1 MLSRRL
7 PCEFERPQASGLNLH
22 NSKCLPRTVP
32 PCPAPSIS
40 HKIGSAGAL
49 KGTFIGRPPHR
60 TRASCHRETYHTWH
74 AYTTGPL
81 LEEPALALYS
91 DTVPPIHCRMHPLLA
106 SRAGNMVSPE
116 TAPCRDT
123 RHTDIPASCRRPRTS
138 KDSKHPCHSGAVQSS
153 ASRYS

>member
-1 MLSRRL
+1 MSLRDHKHLVSIYIIANAC
-7 PCEFERPQASGLNLH
+7 PEQ
-22 NSKCLPRTVP
+22 CLPVLRQAFPIRLVLR
-32 PCPAPSIS
+32 
-40 HKIGSAGAL
+40 GAL

-60 TRASCHRETYHTWH
+60 TRGSCHRETYHTWH

-153 ASRYS
+153 ASRYN